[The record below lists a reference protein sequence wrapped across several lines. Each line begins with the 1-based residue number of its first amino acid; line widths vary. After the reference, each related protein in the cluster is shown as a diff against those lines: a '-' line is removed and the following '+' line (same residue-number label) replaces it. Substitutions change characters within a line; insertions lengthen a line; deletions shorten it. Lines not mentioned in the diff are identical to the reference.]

1 MLRQEAPMYQ
11 KILVVVTAH
20 AASQAAVRHA
30 VQLAGVHGSE
40 LLFLYVMPRYVLPI
54 ADMPPAVL
62 EPPEEFLR
70 AARETAD
77 SHLAEAMREAQ
88 AAGVMSNRSMTSGTD
103 DALSIAEAAVR
114 QHCDLI
120 VAATEGR
127 NAVMRILSGSVLPGL
142 ITAATVPVL
151 VCRPDASARLP
162 GLRPG

>member
-1 MLRQEAPMYQ
+1 MYQ

-77 SHLAEAMREAQ
+77 SHLAGAMREAQ
-88 AAGVMSNRSMTSGTD
+88 AAGLMSNRSMTSGTD

-114 QHCDLI
+114 HHCDLI

-151 VCRPDASARLP
+151 VCRPDGAARLP

>member
-1 MLRQEAPMYQ
+1 MYP
-11 KILVVVTAH
+11 KILVVITAH
-20 AASQAAVRHA
+20 IASQAAVRHA
-30 VQLAGVHGSE
+30 VQLAGVHDSE

-70 AARETAD
+70 EARETGD
-77 SHLAEAMREAQ
+77 GHLAAAMRDAE

-103 DALSIAEAAVR
+103 DAFSIAEAAVR
-114 QHCDLI
+114 HRCDLI

-142 ITAATVPVL
+142 STSATVPVL
-151 VCRPDASARLP
+151 VCRPEGTARAS
-162 GLRPG
+162 GLRQG

>member
-1 MLRQEAPMYQ
+1 MYP
-11 KILVVVTAH
+11 KILVVITAH
-20 AASQAAVRHA
+20 AASRSAVRHA

-40 LLFLYVMPRYVLPI
+40 LLFLYVMPRYALPI

-77 SHLAEAMREAQ
+77 SHLAEAMHQAH

-114 QHCDLI
+114 HHCELI
-120 VAATEGR
+120 VVATEGR

-151 VCRPDASARLP
+151 VCRPEGAARLP